1 MAISAFA
8 LLAGIISIALVVVGI
23 MRRHV
28 AGARPFV
35 VISSGCALW
44 SIGASVELL
53 STQPIAIYFWDNLQF
68 SGVNFCAA
76 GALLF
81 ALEYAGSGR
90 SNSRAWRPLA
100 AVVPLIDLA
109 LVWTD
114 SAHGLVRQ
122 NAHIIQLDGAA
133 HLVYDYGVWMWFSI
147 AYNYLLSLAALAL
160 LIRRAFTLEGLLRKQ
175 IIAFIISILVPI
187 LGGILTITGNV
198 PFAIERLDITP
209 FTFTVANIGFAI
221 AAFRYRLISIA
232 PVARDIVFDFISEGV
247 IVVDNQGVVVDINVV
262 ARQIPGLDELSP
274 GMIAAERA
282 PQLFSR
288 SSVMKANFP
297 GRSARYYEIKS
308 SRVQIG
314 RSGASGSILTLR
326 DVTDRILWERELEL
340 ARLELIEANQIKSQ
354 FIANINHEIRTPMN
368 AILGVAQLLEETPLS
383 EEQRRMVTLFR
394 NAGGVLLSMMNDLL
408 EYSRNESGGVK
419 AERSAFLL
427 REKTT
432 EAWRPVETL
441 GAERGL
447 AMRLD
452 WDPDLPEAVLGDSAR
467 LTQVLRILLSNAIKF
482 TEQGGVTLRVR
493 RPRPAEFPDRVEFA
507 VEDTGIGMSQAIT
520 ARLFKPF
527 NQAED
532 SLRRRFGGAGLGLA
546 IANQLASLLGAEVRV
561 TSAPGAGS
569 EFNLTLSLPEAPG
582 GMLVSL
588 SGRSERSLAG
598 KRILAVD
605 DASDNLF
612 LIDRFLRDSGVQLA
626 LCQSPREALELF
638 QRSLYDI
645 ALVDIQMPEVDGYEL
660 IEKLRAIERGRAANP
675 PAAIIALTAFA
686 LPEDRARA
694 LESGFDEHLSKPIRK
709 DQLLDAMYQAW
720 LRKSRADHPS

>member
-1 MAISAFA
+1 
-8 LLAGIISIALVVVGI
+8 

-35 VISSGCALW
+35 VMSGGCALW
-44 SIGASVELL
+44 SIGASIELL
-53 STQPIAIYFWDNLQF
+53 SNQPVAIYFWDNVQF
-68 SGVNFCAA
+68 AGVNFCAA

-81 ALEYAGSGR
+81 ALEYAGSGQ
-90 SNSRAWRPLA
+90 SNFRAWRPLT
-100 AVVPLIDLA
+100 AVVPLIDLV

-114 SAHGLVRQ
+114 SEHGLVRQ
-122 NAHIIQLDGAA
+122 NARILDLEGGR
-133 HLVYDYGVWMWFSI
+133 HLIYDYGVWMWFSI

-160 LIRRAFTLEGLLRKQ
+160 LVRRAFTLEGLLRKQ
-175 IIAFIISILVPI
+175 IIVFISSLLVPI
-187 LGGILTITGNV
+187 LGGVLTITGTV

-209 FTFTVANIGFAI
+209 FTFTIANLGFAL

-232 PVARDIVFDFISEGV
+232 PVARDLVFDFISEGV
-247 IVVDNQGVVVDINVV
+247 IVVDNQGVVVDINRV
-262 ARQIPGLDELSP
+262 ARQIPGLDQLSP

-288 SSVMKANFP
+288 SAVMKAIFP
-297 GRSARYYEIKS
+297 GRGARYYEIKS

-314 RSGASGSILTLR
+314 RSDASGAILTLR

-419 AERSAFLL
+419 AEKVPFLL
-427 REKTT
+427 HEKTVET
-432 EAWRPVETL
+432 WRPVQAL
-441 GAERGL
+441 GEERGL
-447 AMRLD
+447 TMRLE
-452 WDPDLPEAVLGDSAR
+452 WDPELPEAALGDPAR
-467 LTQVLRILLSNAIKF
+467 LMQVLRIFLSNAIKF
-482 TEQGGVTLRVR
+482 TEAGEVVLRVR
-493 RPRPAEFPDRVEFA
+493 RPDPREFPDRVEF
-507 VEDTGIGMSQAIT
+507 VVKDSGIGMSQAIT

-532 SLRRRFGGAGLGLA
+532 SLRRKFGGAGLGLA
-546 IANQLASLLGAEVRV
+546 IANQLASLLGAQVHV
-561 TSAPGAGS
+561 SSAPGVGS
-569 EFNLTLSLPEAPG
+569 EFTLALSLPPAPG
-582 GMLVSL
+582 GLVFSL
-588 SGRSERSLAG
+588 AGRSDRSLAG

-612 LIDRFLRDSGVQLA
+612 LIDRFLRDSGAQLA

-660 IEKLRAIERGRAANP
+660 IEKLRAIERGRSENP

-709 DQLLDAMYQAW
+709 DQLLDAMYHAW
-720 LRKSRADHPS
+720 LRKSRAGQAS